1 MARGALIS
9 RSPWLI
15 LGAGTKPC
23 GRQGL
28 VQVSQRER
36 AQMEPCNPKICTR
49 WAIWRRARQRWLT
62 LLVGFGKRRFEKG
75 FPGWELGPAKGNECF
90 AAVCVKRRHPPL
102 HETNVFTSRRELPHK
117 VMHRCSYARL

>member
-1 MARGALIS
+1 MRELGRVVHGAWGSDIS
-9 RSPWLI
+9 IAMVVPRS
-15 LGAGTKPC
+15 GTKPC

-75 FPGWELGPAKGNECF
+75 FPGGTYQEPCVGAEC
-90 AAVCVKRRHPPL
+90 VERRHQPM
-102 HETNVFTSRRELPHK
+102 HEINVFTKSPR
-117 VMHRCSYARL
+117 VTA